1 MIFQRGNASKFSTSA
16 NTLTLDEYLNE
27 PEKFS
32 RTRNL
37 LEVQEQSLYYFP
49 PFGVDKGIVGA
60 NNGLQIEA
68 IQSYIRQK
76 AFNNGIVLLNAG
88 QRQDEFVYNLDFY
101 VEV

>member
-1 MIFQRGNASKFSTSA
+1 MIFQRSGASKFSTST
-16 NTLTLDEYLNE
+16 NTLTLDEYLDE

-49 PFGVDKGIVGA
+49 AFGVDKGIIREDR
-60 NNGLQIEA
+60 GLQIEA

-88 QRQDEFVYNLDFY
+88 KRQDEFVYNLDFY